1 MKDNS
6 DKKYILVVDDE
17 AIILRVLLHHLT
29 RFLPPEIEIIT
40 AMSGEEALSRSQMIL
55 EEGGRIVCVIS
66 DYLMHPMRGSE
77 LLIKL
82 NETIP
87 CAKKILLTGQ
97 ADLDAVSE
105 VLKQIHLFRYISKP
119 WEPSDLEMTVSEA
132 IRMYDFE
139 FELRNRNKELETIQF
154 SLEEKVIERTKELE
168 QRNLELQQGLQYA
181 RYIQECLLTDTSEFG
196 AHLKNFHIYN
206 KPLGE
211 VSGDF
216 AWCRAIDNK
225 LLLAVGDSTGHGLAG
240 ALITVMVSDILS
252 EKTAKGEL
260 AGSLRD
266 IISQALNTLRSRI
279 QRNVIYGEH
288 APAIDLAIVL
298 IEKDFQEM
306 EWASLNSNII
316 LVDENNQTEILCKTH
331 GFLHLPNFEDKILH
345 GRANIRDKKV
355 IMLTDGIY
363 DQIGGEKNKRLKL
376 SGLIQKI
383 EQGEIFS
390 ENSCNIEESLAAW
403 QGENEPT
410 DDALWLCFRV

>member
-1 MKDNS
+1 MKDNL
-6 DKKYILVVDDE
+6 KKCILVVDDE

-29 RFLPPEIEIIT
+29 RFIPPEVEIVA
-40 AMSGEEALSRSQMIL
+40 AMSGEEAISRTQTIL
-55 EEGGRIVCVIS
+55 QEGGTITCVIS

-82 NETIP
+82 NESIP
-87 CAKKILLTGQ
+87 CSKKILLTGH

-132 IRMYDFE
+132 IRMFDFE
-139 FELRNRNKELETIQF
+139 LELRNRNKELENIQI
-154 SLEEKVIERTKELE
+154 SLEEKVVERTKELE

-196 AHLKNFHIYN
+196 AHLKNFHIFN

-216 AWCRAIDNK
+216 AWCRAIEDK
-225 LLLAVGDSTGHGLAG
+225 LILAVGDSTGHGLAG

-252 EKTAKGEL
+252 EKTAKGHL
-260 AGSLRD
+260 SGSLRD
-266 IISQALNTLRSRI
+266 IISQALTTLRSRI

-288 APAIDLAIVL
+288 APGIDIAIVL
-298 IEKDFQEM
+298 IEKDSAEM
-306 EWASLNSNII
+306 EWASLNSNLL
-316 LVDENNQTEILCKTH
+316 LVDANNQVEVLCKTH

-345 GRANIRDKKV
+345 GRTNIRDKKV
-355 IMLTDGIY
+355 VMLTDGIY
-363 DQIGGEKNKRLKL
+363 DQIGGERNKRLKL

-383 EQGEIFS
+383 EQGEIF
-390 ENSCNIEESLAAW
+390 NANNCTIEQSLAAW
-403 QGENEPT
+403 QGDNEPT